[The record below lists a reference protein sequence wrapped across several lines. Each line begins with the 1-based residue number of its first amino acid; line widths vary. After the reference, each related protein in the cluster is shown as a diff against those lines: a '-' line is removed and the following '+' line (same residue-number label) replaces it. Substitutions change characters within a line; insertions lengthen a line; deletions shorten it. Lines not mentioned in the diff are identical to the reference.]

1 MHVQV
6 DAVIF
11 AMARMG
17 YRGIEV
23 RVSETGW
30 PSKGDAD
37 EFGATI
43 KNAEIYNKNLMS
55 RQLGNQG
62 TPLRPEGRLEV
73 FVFALFNE
81 DMKPGPTSE
90 RNYGLFQP
98 DGTMAY
104 NVGLAGQSSASASLT
119 SFATTV
125 SNLMVVFL
133 PFRQN
138 LNWTYKMSNPYSPR
152 SLNL

>member
-1 MHVQV
+1 M

-11 AMARMG
+11 AIARMG
-17 YRGIEV
+17 YGGIEV

-30 PSKGDAD
+30 PSKGDEN

-43 KNAEIYNKNLMS
+43 DNAKIYNKNLLS
-55 RQLGNQG
+55 RQLGSQG
-62 TPLRPEGRLEV
+62 TPLRPNERLEV

-104 NVGLAGQSSASASLT
+104 NVGLSGPSSASTSLT
-119 SFATTV
+119 SFATKV
-125 SNLMVVFL
+125 S
-133 PFRQN
+133 
-138 LNWTYKMSNPYSPR
+138 
-152 SLNL
+152 